1 MAEKKGRG
9 RPEFEPSD
17 EQREKVRVLR
27 ASSMSQEEIAEAL
40 DISVPTLTKHFS
52 FELKI
57 GSAKVTADVLMARY
71 RSAMGGN
78 VSAQNKLL
86 EQLGAGAAAEKVRK
100 REARPAKLGK
110 KEEQQEAA
118 EKIGGKFATPEA
130 PKLVVDNR

>member
-1 MAEKKGRG
+1 MSKRTGRG

-27 ASSMSQEEIAEAL
+27 ASGMSQEEIAEAL
-40 DISVPTLTKHFS
+40 DISVPTLRKHFS

-78 VSAQNKLL
+78 VSAQNKML
-86 EQLGAGAAAEKVRK
+86 EQLGAATAEQKVK
-100 REARPAKLGK
+100 QRETKAPKLGK
-110 KEEQQEAA
+110 KEEQQIAA
-118 EKIGGKFATPEA
+118 QNVGGKFAPPTP